1 MRCGFSS
8 LPGSV
13 LPDDNNSLILQ
24 NTQPTPTFS
33 KLIIV
38 EPMVSAQGPEPLR
51 SLRGK
56 LVERAKKRQ
65 ALWRSR
71 EDLKR
76 VFSDPNH
83 STVKW
88 DPRVLDSFAVRFFSL
103 PLRRTV
109 SDPHFQEHALYW
121 NPELKG
127 FSLRCTP
134 QQEVVR
140 TLSISIFNLLDVL
153 SIRPCTSMK
162 KGSRNQ
168 SRILTKCVT
177 SPQFISSLASCP
189 ILCSY
194 NSFFLLRPT
203 DGHLFSCRPRNVQR
217 ALIDP
222 TSGRR
227 FASLST
233 LTNVGHLVR
242 LTNVVYRREY

>member
-1 MRCGFSS
+1 MQCGFSS
-8 LPGSV
+8 LPGSI

-38 EPMVSAQGPEPLR
+38 EPMVSAQGPEPLH
-51 SLRGK
+51 SLRAK
-56 LVERAKKRQ
+56 LIERAKKRQ
-65 ALWRSR
+65 ALWKSR

-88 DPRVLDSFAVRFFSL
+88 DPRVLDSFAVSQLFSRL
-103 PLRRTV
+103 LRRV

-140 TLSISIFNLLDVL
+140 TLSISIFNLLNVL

-162 KGSRNQ
+162 KGLRNQ

-194 NSFFLLRPT
+194 TSLFLLRHT
-203 DGHLFSCRPRNVQR
+203 DSRLFFLF
-217 ALIDP
+217 ADHAMF
-222 TSGRR
+222 SG
-227 FASLST
+227 L
-233 LTNVGHLVR
+233 
-242 LTNVVYRREY
+242 